1 MPTFTSER
9 LARLRSLMK
18 EQDIHVYLV
27 PSEDAHQS
35 EYIADCDKRRHWI
48 SGFTGSAGFAIV
60 TLTEAALF
68 TDGRYFLQASQ
79 ELDENW
85 SLMKQ
90 GLPQVPTWQEY
101 LVKNVSAGS
110 RIGLDPTLIN
120 AVDAHQLTSQ
130 LEPMGSR
137 LIPISQNLI
146 DLAWGKDRPESP
158 KDKVFVQPIEYT
170 GKKRKSQEMPNIVTL
185 MKLGK
190 SVQEKLKELRQ
201 HIQKRDAYGT
211 VVSALDE
218 IAWLFNLRGS
228 DIECNPVFFS
238 YAVVNVSEAMLYVDL
253 DKVTEEVKSHL
264 DQASITVKPY
274 TQFFDDLKT
283 LQFEGK
289 KLLVNNKT
297 SLAVEVAVGESN
309 VLEERSFITDA
320 KAIKTKEELEGMR
333 ACHLR
338 DGAALVQYLAWLEQ
352 KLLAGE
358 KLSEVDG
365 ADRLEQFRAAQ
376 EHYVGLSFATISSTG
391 PNGAIIHYKPEK
403 ETCKI
408 IDPAHIYLCDSGGQY
423 RDGTTDVTRTFHFGT
438 PSAYEKRCFT
448 RVLQGHIAID
458 QVVFPK
464 GTTGYL
470 LDPFARQPLWQDGL
484 NFLHGTGHGVG
495 SFLNVHEGPHGIGIR
510 VSYNDTPLA
519 AGMTV
524 TNEPGYYEDGK
535 FGIRIENVILVKD
548 VETPNNFGGRG
559 YLGFEHVTIAPM
571 GRNLIDVELLS
582 PSERQWV
589 NDYHQECLTKLGPLV
604 AHNAVATAWLKKE
617 TSPI

>member
-1 MPTFTSER
+1 MPTATSDR
-9 LARLRSLMK
+9 LASLRSQMK
-18 EQDIHVYLV
+18 EHQVDAFLA

-60 TLTEAALF
+60 TSTEAALF

-79 ELDENW
+79 QLDDNW
-85 SLMKQ
+85 TLMKQ
-90 GLPQVPTWQEY
+90 GLPGVPTWQEY
-101 LVKNVSAGS
+101 LVKNLPAGS

-120 AVDAHQLTSQ
+120 AVDAHQLNVQ
-130 LEPMGSR
+130 LEPLGSS
-137 LIPISQNLI
+137 LVPIHENLI

-158 KDKVFVQPIEYT
+158 KDKVFVQPVQFT
-170 GKKRKSQEMPNIVTL
+170 
-185 MKLGK
+185 GK
-190 SVQEKLKELRQ
+190 SVHDKLEELRT
-201 HIQKRDAYGT
+201 HIKNKSAYGT

-238 YAVVNVSEAMLYVDL
+238 YAIVNENEAILYLDL
-253 DKVTEEVKSHL
+253 DKLTDEVKSHL
-264 DQASITVKPY
+264 GSAVTTKPY
-274 TQFFDDLKT
+274 SQFFADLKA
-283 LQFEGK
+283 LNLDGK

-297 SLAVEVAVGESN
+297 SLAVEVAVGETN

-320 KAIKTKEELEGMR
+320 KAIKTKEELQGMR
-333 ACHLR
+333 DCHLR
-338 DGAALVQYLAWLEQ
+338 DGAALVHYFAWLEK

-358 KLSEVDG
+358 KLSEVEA
-365 ADRLEQFRAAQ
+365 ADRLEQFRAVQ

-391 PNGAIIHYKPEK
+391 SNGAIIHYKPEP
-403 ETCKI
+403 ETCKV
-408 IDPAHIYLCDSGGQY
+408 IDPDNIYLCDSGGQY
-423 RDGTTDVTRTFHFGT
+423 RDGTTDVTRTFHFKT

-458 QVVFPK
+458 EAVFPK

-470 LDPFARQPLWQDGL
+470 LDPFARQHLWKDGL

-510 VSYNDTPLA
+510 PHFNDTALA

-524 TNEPGYYEDGK
+524 TDEPGYYEDGK

-559 YLGFEHVTIAPM
+559 YLGFEHVTIAPI
-571 GRNLIDVELLS
+571 GLNLIDVDLLS
-582 PSERQWV
+582 PSEIKWV
-589 NDYHQECLTKLGPLV
+589 NAYHEECLAKLGPLV
-604 AHNAVATAWLKKE
+604 AHDELATAWLKKE
-617 TSPI
+617 TVPI